1 MAVNSFKDLTLSF
14 VVNGVEIACQ
24 LQEPQWVRPWAGE
37 GSTTQLACGDI
48 LAEPAET
55 PALGSISGNVLQDVT
70 DAGVTK
76 MLHEQ
81 LGNEVTLAIV
91 ETVESQPPGGT
102 NRTVTYSG
110 TVKVLPI
117 TRTWRSGRY
126 SFHDLNLSW
135 ISEDA
140 APVFA
145 DVA

>member
-1 MAVNSFKDLTLSF
+1 MAVTSFKDLSLSF
-14 VVNGVEIACQ
+14 AVNGVEIACQ
-24 LQEPQWVRPWAGE
+24 LQEPQWTRPWAGE
-37 GSTTQLACGDI
+37 GQTTQLACGDV

-55 PALGSISGNVLQDVT
+55 PTLGSITGNVLQDVT

-76 MLHEQ
+76 MLHDQ
-81 LGNEVTLAIV
+81 LGNEVSLTIV
-91 ETVESQPPGGT
+91 ETVEAVPAGT

-140 APVFA
+140 PPAFA
-145 DVA
+145 DVV